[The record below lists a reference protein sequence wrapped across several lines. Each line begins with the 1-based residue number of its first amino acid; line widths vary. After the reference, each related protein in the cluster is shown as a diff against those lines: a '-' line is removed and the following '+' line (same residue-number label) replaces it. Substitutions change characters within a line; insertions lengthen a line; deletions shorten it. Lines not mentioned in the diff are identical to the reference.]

1 MDFENGEVLLFD
13 KPYKWTSFDLVRKI
27 RYVTKTK
34 KVGHAGTLDPLAT
47 GLLIIC
53 TGKKTKII
61 DQIQGQEKEY
71 TGSFFLGATTPCFD
85 KEQPVNNT
93 FPTDHIGKA
102 DILKAADHFCGEL
115 LQMPPPFSAIRVGG
129 KRAYELARQGKEVP
143 LEPRKVTI
151 TTFQIT
157 SIELPLIHFKIVCS
171 KGTYIRSLANDFGV
185 YLKSGAYL
193 NELCRT
199 RIGIY
204 SLENATSPETFEV
217 AVKAARNSISD

>member
-1 MDFENGEVLLFD
+1 MDFEAGEVLLFD
-13 KPYKWTSFDLVRKI
+13 KPYQWTSFDLVRKI

-71 TGSFFLGATTPCFD
+71 TGSFFLGATTPCYD
-85 KEQPVNNT
+85 KEQPVNKT
-93 FPTDHIGKA
+93 FPTDHISEA
-102 DILKAADHFCGEL
+102 DILKAAEHFCGEL
-115 LQMPPPFSAIRVGG
+115 LQMPPPFSAIRVDG
-129 KRAYELARQGKEVP
+129 KRAYELARKGKEVV
-143 LEPRKVTI
+143 LEPRKVSI
-151 TTFQIT
+151 STFQIT
-157 SIELPLIHFKIVCS
+157 SIGLPLVHFKVVCS
-171 KGTYIRSLANDFGV
+171 KGTYIRSLAYDFGA

-199 RIGIY
+199 RIGSY
-204 SLENATSPETFEV
+204 TLENALSPESFEEQ
-217 AVKAARNSISD
+217 VKDARNQITD